1 MSAITI
7 EQDLAG
13 TVIPVLD
20 LEAYR
25 AGAPGAAEALGRQL
39 YDACTRVGFYY
50 IRNHGVPKAV
60 TAELFR
66 QSKRFHAQPASEKN
80 KLKVNANKIG
90 YLELATSFTRHA
102 GALTDGRKPNL
113 NASFVLRRE
122 IPPDDPDLLAGKPF
136 TGLNQWP
143 DNLPGFRDGCVAYL
157 TAMEDLGR
165 SLLPIYS
172 AALGMPHDFFAAA
185 FRKPTVS
192 FRLLHYPSQ
201 GEPDGEQYGL
211 APHADNGFLTI
222 LAQSEVPGLAI
233 RTSEG
238 RWVAAPALED
248 HFLINTGDLLRRWTN
263 DRFLSTPHMVIN
275 QAGVE
280 RYSAPYFFHP
290 NLDTMIECLPTCVAP
305 GEQPKH
311 PPVLFLDHY
320 RAFVSKNYPTVTS
333 ATAAAA

>member
-1 MSAITI
+1 MRAIEI

-13 TVIPVLD
+13 TAIPVLD
-20 LEAYR
+20 LESYR
-25 AGAPGAAEALGRQL
+25 SGEAGAVERLGRQL
-39 YDACTRVGFYY
+39 YAACTQVGFYY
-50 IRNHGVPKAV
+50 IRNHGVPRAL

-66 QSKRFHAQPASEKN
+66 QSQRFHALSLEEKN
-80 KLKVNANKIG
+80 RVRVNANKIG
-90 YLELATSFTRHA
+90 YLAHATSYTRHA
-102 GALTDGRKPNL
+102 GALADGRKPNL

-122 IPPDDPDLLAGKPF
+122 LRPDDPDVLAGKPF

-143 DNLPGFRDGCVAYL
+143 DHLPGFREGCVAYL
-157 TAMEDLGR
+157 AAMENFGR

-172 AALGMPHDFFAAA
+172 AALGMPPDFFAGA

-201 GEPDGEQYGL
+201 GEPDGEQFGL
-211 APHADNGFLTI
+211 APHADNGFITI
-222 LAQSEVPGLAI
+222 LAQSEIPGLAI
-233 RTSEG
+233 RTADG
-238 RWVAAPALED
+238 RWVAAPALDD

-290 NLDTMIECLPTCVAP
+290 NLDTLIECLPTCVAP
-305 GEQPKH
+305 GES
-311 PPVLFLDHY
+311 
-320 RAFVSKNYPTVTS
+320 RGIRRCCSSTI
-333 ATAAAA
+333 TARSCPRTTRR

>member
-1 MSAITI
+1 MRAIEI

-13 TVIPVLD
+13 TAIPVLD
-20 LEAYR
+20 LESYR
-25 AGAPGAAEALGRQL
+25 SGEAGAVERLGRQL
-39 YDACTRVGFYY
+39 YAACTQVGFYY
-50 IRNHGVPKAV
+50 IRNHGVPRALTV
-60 TAELFR
+60 ELFR
-66 QSKRFHAQPASEKN
+66 QSQRFHALSLEEKN
-80 KLKVNANKIG
+80 RVRVNANKIG
-90 YLELATSFTRHA
+90 YLAHATSYTRHA
-102 GALTDGRKPNL
+102 GALADGRKPNL

-122 IPPDDPDLLAGKPF
+122 LRPDDPDVLAGKPF

-143 DNLPGFRDGCVAYL
+143 DHLPGFREGCVAYL
-157 TAMEDLGR
+157 AAMENFGR

-172 AALGMPHDFFAAA
+172 AALGMPPDFFAGA

-201 GEPDGEQYGL
+201 GEPDGEQFGL
-211 APHADNGFLTI
+211 APHADNGFITI
-222 LAQSEVPGLAI
+222 LAQSEIPGLAI
-233 RTSEG
+233 RTADG
-238 RWVAAPALED
+238 RWVAAPALDD

-290 NLDTMIECLPTCVAP
+290 NLDTLIECLPTCVAP
-305 GEQPKH
+305 GEQPRH

-320 RAFVSKNYPTVTS
+320 RSFVSKNYPTVTS
-333 ATAAAA
+333 AAAAAA